1 MLRVVAE
8 WTLMMDTVLVILV
21 TLVVI
26 ALLASIGY
34 FFVREAGQENVQAWL
49 TAPKQL
55 KDSVTAFVS
64 RPVGSRAIDGREPG
78 VKLEAGAMR
87 SASTG
92 NRLPSSS
99 ASSVAV
105 ALDDS
110 ALRELKEELHGELR
124 HATGL
129 TREFDARLV
138 RMESALTEAQKVPD
152 EVDRALRDQDER
164 RQREVDRLEQELA
177 TLRQT
182 MGTYGERRGEA
193 LADFYGH
200 LARVEVAMAAV
211 VNPMLLPGESLT
223 LPPEML
229 QETLVWNNWSDV
241 GERAFAFGN
250 VFNQN
255 RFVLEPE
262 TADRI
267 EAFIV
272 TLRQVLTRDVYPAV
286 RGGNPSAAQIA
297 QMRSGLESIVRDL
310 PVMRRLL
317 ENAYRLTSG
326 SAASAGG
333 AGETVMPA
341 DGFAAETETTRFEV
355 VNPAD
360 SERHQ
365 V

>member
-1 MLRVVAE
+1 
-8 WTLMMDTVLVILV
+8 MDTVLVILV
-21 TLVVI
+21 MLVVI
-26 ALLASIGY
+26 VLLASIGY
-34 FFVREAGQENVQAWL
+34 FFVREAGQENVQEWL

-55 KDSVTAFVS
+55 KDSVKAFVS
-64 RPVGSRAIDGREPG
+64 RPVNARTIDGREPG
-78 VKLEAGAMR
+78 VKLEAGGGRM
-87 SASTG
+87 SG
-92 NRLPSSS
+92 NRLPSPSS
-99 ASSVAV
+99 SSVAV

-138 RMESALTEAQKVPD
+138 RMESALTEAQKVPE
-152 EVDRALRDQDER
+152 EVDRALRDQDDR

-177 TLRQT
+177 TIRLT

-200 LARVEVAMAAV
+200 LARVEVAMSAV

-262 TADRI
+262 TADQI

-286 RGGNPSAAQIA
+286 RGGHPSAAQIA
-297 QMRSGLESIVRDL
+297 QMRSGLESIVHDL
-310 PVMRRLL
+310 PIVRRLL

-326 SAASAGG
+326 SGIATDGAGG
-333 AGETVMPA
+333 TPMASDELAAG
-341 DGFAAETETTRFEV
+341 TETTRFDV
-355 VNPAD
+355 VTPAN

-365 V
+365 I

>member
-1 MLRVVAE
+1 
-8 WTLMMDTVLVILV
+8 MDTVLVILV
-21 TLVVI
+21 MLVVI

-34 FFVREAGQENVQAWL
+34 FFVREAGQENVQEWL

-64 RPVGSRAIDGREPG
+64 RPVNARAIDGREPG
-78 VKLEAGAMR
+78 VKLESGAMR
-87 SASTG
+87 GAG
-92 NRLPSSS
+92 NRLSSS
-99 ASSVAV
+99 AASSVAV

-152 EVDRALRDQDER
+152 EVDRALRDQDDR

-177 TLRQT
+177 TIRLT
-182 MGTYGERRGEA
+182 MGAYGERRGEA

-262 TADRI
+262 TADRV

-297 QMRSGLESIVRDL
+297 QMRAGLESIVRDL
-310 PVMRRLL
+310 PTMRRLL

-326 SAASAGG
+326 STTTSNGG
-333 AGETVMPA
+333 GGTLM
-341 DGFAAETETTRFEV
+341 AAEMDDDTTAPFDV
-355 VNPAD
+355 VTPAN

-365 V
+365 I

>member
-1 MLRVVAE
+1 
-8 WTLMMDTVLVILV
+8 MDTVLVVLV
-21 TLVVI
+21 MLVVI
-26 ALLASIGY
+26 ALLGSIGY
-34 FFVREAGQENVQAWL
+34 FFVREAGPENAQQWL

-55 KDSVTAFVS
+55 KDSVTALVS
-64 RPVGSRAIDGREPG
+64 RPVDARPIDGREPG

-92 NRLPSSS
+92 NRLSSS
-99 ASSVAV
+99 PASPVAL

-138 RMESALTEAQKVPD
+138 RMEAALTEAQKVPD
-152 EVDRALRDQDER
+152 EVDRALRDQDDR

-177 TLRQT
+177 TIRLT

-200 LARVEVAMAAV
+200 LARVEVAMSAV

-255 RFVLEPE
+255 RFVLEPAI
-262 TADRI
+262 ADRI

-297 QMRSGLESIVRDL
+297 QMRFGLESIVRDL

-326 SAASAGG
+326 SASPAEGTIAAG
-333 AGETVMPA
+333 AFE
-341 DGFAAETETTRFEV
+341 DGTDATTTTTRFDV
-355 VNPAD
+355 VNPPD
-360 SERHQ
+360 SERHEI
-365 V
+365 